1 MRRIALIALIAG
13 VAVAV
18 MATPA
23 FAINSI
29 LKLDVRIS
37 PTKVGTKQKP
47 QAITLF
53 TRPYYDTLEPDADA
67 PFAWKQARVFFPK
80 EGVFNGK
87 YFPSCP
93 ATKLTSP
100 EGRASCKKAEIGK
113 VDAKGFA
120 LGLVEPLKVK
130 LYNLPGGK
138 GVALYLQGD
147 NPVII
152 DHVVTG
158 ILTRI
163 NDPLFGYKL
172 TFDVPPDLI
181 QPAPGAYADGA
192 RLQGHRAGEDDQAQG
207 QEDPVHRHHRLPGER
222 HLHGE
227 VRDGQHRR
235 HDDGGH
241 GHRSLQEVTG
251 TAERGGS
258 GRASGP
264 APYRS
269 GACPRRRPAASSRRR
284 DDPRAR
290 RPLVPRA
297 PLPGARDRDL
307 DRALAQRR
315 ARGPRARARTGG
327 RTRATSP
334 IASDPAATDGGG
346 GAQAG
351 TPARCSRS
359 SASTSCWTPS
369 DVSLSTGKPIR

>member
-1 MRRIALIALIAG
+1 MRRIALTAVIAG
-13 VAVAV
+13 VAVAL

-29 LKLDVRIS
+29 LKLDIRIS
-37 PTKVGTKQKP
+37 PTKVGTKKKP

-93 ATKLTSP
+93 ATKLTTES
-100 EGRASCKKAEIGK
+100 GRAACKKAEIGK

-138 GVALYLQGD
+138 GVALWLQGD

-181 QPAPGAYADGA
+181 QPAPGAYATALDFKVTVPA
-192 RLQGHRAGEDDQAQG
+192 RTIKVKGKKIPYIGT
-207 QEDPVHRHHRLPGER
+207 
-222 HLHGE
+222 
-227 VRDGQHRR
+227 
-235 HDDGGH
+235 
-241 GHRSLQEVTG
+241 TG
-251 TAERGGS
+251 CP
-258 GRASGP
+258 ASGIFT
-264 APYRS
+264 
-269 GACPRRRPAASSRRR
+269 
-284 DDPRAR
+284 AR
-290 RPLVPRA
+290 FET
-297 PLPGARDRDL
+297 DN
-307 DRALAQRR
+307 
-315 ARGPRARARTGG
+315 
-327 RTRATSP
+327 
-334 IASDPAATDGGG
+334 TDGTTTVVT
-346 GAQAG
+346 ATA
-351 TPARCSRS
+351 PC
-359 SASTSCWTPS
+359 
-369 DVSLSTGKPIR
+369 KK